1 MGDVMS
7 NSFRHLFDRLLKKP
21 HVPDTTPDTH
31 VPDTTPDAP
40 QLTEREILKRFCLAP
55 ESVVEEL
62 IAWIRKSPV
71 YLPSRAK
78 DWSGRTLV
86 SCSGHITVCLDIFGP
101 EVKIYPSTFL
111 LDCNPST
118 YGLSRESAN
127 RLYEAILTRVPGT
140 SNFKFTP
147 IEL

>member
-1 MGDVMS
+1 MS
-7 NSFRHLFDRLLKKP
+7 NSFRHLFNVLFGS
-21 HVPDTTPDTH
+21 TPPPSMDWRHNRTNE
-31 VPDTTPDAP
+31 DGKS
-40 QLTEREILKRFCLAP
+40 ERDILKRFWKNP
-55 ESVVEEL
+55 EEVVEEL
-62 IAWIRKSPV
+62 ITWVHKSPV
-71 YLPSRAK
+71 YTLYTNGTTT
-78 DWSGRTLV
+78 GRTV
-86 SCSGHITVCLDIFGP
+86 SSCSGHITVCQDIFGP

-140 SNFKFTP
+140 STFKFTQ